1 VAPRQLGIRI
11 SRLGCGGLFIAA
23 GYDELIVP
31 ALWEQ
36 ATFIAKGG
44 PEIVDQMYAFPDKGN
59 RPVCL
64 VPEIT
69 GLIQEQ
75 WRESWSKQERTA
87 RVFYVARCYRYER
100 PQAGRYREFTQVGVE
115 LLGNAAGDRDE
126 VIALLRRVLDDS
138 GVGYQLDDGVVRG
151 LGYYTEAGFEARSDV
166 LGAQKQIAGGGRYAE
181 GIGWA
186 IGLDRL
192 LLALDHGRGAVS

>member
-1 VAPRQLGIRI
+1 MAPRRLGIRI
-11 SRLGCGGLFIAA
+11 SRRSCGGLFIAA
-23 GYDELIVP
+23 GYEELIVP

-36 ATFIAKGG
+36 STFIAKGG
-44 PEIVDQMYAFPDKGN
+44 PEIVDQIYAFPDKAN
-59 RPVCL
+59 RPICL

-69 GLIQEQ
+69 GLIQDV
-75 WRESWSKQERTA
+75 WRDSWSKQTNTL

-115 LLGNAAGDRDE
+115 LLGGKAPDDRREVEALLVHLLDE
-126 VIALLRRVLDDS
+126 VGVAYELDS
-138 GVGYQLDDGVVRG
+138 GVRRG
-151 LGYYTEAGFEARSDV
+151 LSYYTGPGFEARCDA

-192 LLALDHGRGAVS
+192 MLALAPDG